1 MCNRHKQNDKSAT
14 LNLFIFAVKTLH
26 LSLENIIDI
35 YIYMALFFDYFIQMH
50 TTICF
55 LLFIISLFNKKYKM
69 LPSFRDFW

>member
-26 LSLENIIDI
+26 LSLENIID
-35 YIYMALFFDYFIQMH
+35 MALFFYYFIQMH

-55 LLFIISLFNKKYKM
+55 LLFIIGLFSKKDKI
-69 LPSFRDFW
+69 LPSFQDF